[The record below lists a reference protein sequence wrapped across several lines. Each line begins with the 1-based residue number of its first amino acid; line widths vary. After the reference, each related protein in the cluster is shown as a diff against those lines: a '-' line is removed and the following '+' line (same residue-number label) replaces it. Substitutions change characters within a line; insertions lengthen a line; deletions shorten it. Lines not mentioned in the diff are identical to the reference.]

1 MEQENPIKNIVAD
14 GGLTCILR
22 SVACIGDSLSSGE
35 HESKDLNGKVGY
47 HDFYDYSWGQFMAR
61 KCGLDVKNFSC
72 GGLTAK
78 EFHKYADFHHCF
90 KPGNLCKA
98 YIIALGVNDLNHLPE
113 RYDNNFGDFSDVDEE
128 NWLNNKPT
136 FVGEYVKIIQRIK
149 EAQPKARIFLMT
161 MPREPHFSAEKTALY
176 DKHAELLNALTEK
189 FEFTYVIDLRKYAP
203 VYDKEFAKNNFLGG
217 HLSAIGYKYTADMV
231 ATYIDYII
239 RNNLDDFKQI
249 GFVGT
254 GFYNC
259 DAKW

>member
-1 MEQENPIKNIVAD
+1 MENPIEKIVPD

-22 SVACIGDSLSSGE
+22 SVGCIGDSLSSGE
-35 HESKDLNGKVGY
+35 HESCDENGKIGY
-47 HDFYDYSWGQFMAR
+47 HDYYEYSWGQFMAR
-61 KCGLDVKNFSC
+61 KCGLDVKNYSV

-90 KPGNLCKA
+90 RPGYLCKA
-98 YIIALGVNDLNHLPE
+98 YIIALGVNDLNRLDV
-113 RYDNNFGDFSDVDEE
+113 RYDNQFGSFDDVDTD

-149 EAQPKARIFLMT
+149 EAQPKARVFLMT
-161 MPREPHFSAEKTALY
+161 IPRRPGCSAEQKALQ

-189 FEFTYVIDLRKYAP
+189 FEYTYVLDLRKYAP
-203 VYDKEFAKNNFLGG
+203 DYDEEFYKINGLGG
-217 HLSAIGYKYTADMV
+217 HLSSIGYKYTADIV

-239 RNNLDDFKQI
+239 RNNIDDFKQI

-254 GFYNC
+254 GFYNSKE
-259 DAKW
+259 KW